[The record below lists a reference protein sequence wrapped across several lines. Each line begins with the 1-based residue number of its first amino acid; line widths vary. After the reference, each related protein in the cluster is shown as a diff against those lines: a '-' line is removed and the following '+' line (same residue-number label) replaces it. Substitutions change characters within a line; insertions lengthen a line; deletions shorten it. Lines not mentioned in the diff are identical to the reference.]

1 MLVLYDNGSVAASSG
16 VNLAGAGASLDIS
29 GATSGR
35 TIQDLAGVAGST
47 ILLGSNSL
55 TVGTANNTTFAGVI
69 ADGGQDGGYGGS
81 LIKQGSGTLI
91 LTGTNTYTGGT
102 TVLGGVLQGTTTSLQ
117 GNIVNNATVTFNQS
131 TDGTYFGTMSGSGSL
146 TLTGSGNVT
155 LAGANTYSGGTV
167 VSGGTL
173 TGTTTSLQGDIVNN
187 ASVVFDQA
195 TDGTYA
201 GVMSGDGVL
210 TKTGVGTLIL
220 TANNT
225 YTGGTIISGG
235 ILQLGN
241 GGTTGMIAGDVFNE
255 GTLAFNRSDDIV
267 FAGNISGSGDIAYMG
282 PGTVTLTGTNTY
294 SGGTAI
300 TGGTVQAGSDSAF
313 GAAGT
318 RLTLINGT
326 LQATASFTIARPI
339 TLSAPAIGRPS
350 RSARIRRS
358 LSPIRSPS
366 SGKKPCVRYGR
377 PHLRLPVS

>member
-1 MLVLYDNGSVAASSG
+1 LR
-16 VNLAGAGASLDIS
+16 GAGASLDIS

-220 TANNT
+220 TAK
-225 YTGGTIISGG
+225 
-235 ILQLGN
+235 
-241 GGTTGMIAGDVFNE
+241 TTPTPAAR
-255 GTLAFNRSDDIV
+255 LSRAASC
-267 FAGNISGSGDIAYMG
+267 S
-282 PGTVTLTGTNTY
+282 
-294 SGGTAI
+294 
-300 TGGTVQAGSDSAF
+300 SAM
-313 GAAGT
+313 AA
-318 RLTLINGT
+318 
-326 LQATASFTIARPI
+326 P
-339 TLSAPAIGRPS
+339 PA
-350 RSARIRRS
+350 
-358 LSPIRSPS
+358 
-366 SGKKPCVRYGR
+366 
-377 PHLRLPVS
+377 